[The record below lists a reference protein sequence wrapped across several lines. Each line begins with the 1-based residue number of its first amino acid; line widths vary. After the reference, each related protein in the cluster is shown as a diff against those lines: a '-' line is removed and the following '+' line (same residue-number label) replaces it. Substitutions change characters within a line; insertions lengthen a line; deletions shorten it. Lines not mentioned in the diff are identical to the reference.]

1 MATFAYTPLY
11 VWESTASHRVL
22 VSELEGG
29 TEQRKYKG
37 AAPREWTLSFRAAS
51 SAIADIVAFFDAR
64 FQSTLPHGERPPSDT
79 AKPCTSAFQSTLPHG
94 ERLRRAT
101 PVVVRVG
108 FQSTLPHGERRDEP
122 VCAVVE

>member
-64 FQSTLPHGERPPSDT
+64 KGSFEAFSWTIPGTSTTVSVRFKESDLKASWNGLSTGEIVNVTFREV
-79 AKPCTSAFQSTLPHG
+79 L
-94 ERLRRAT
+94 
-101 PVVVRVG
+101 
-108 FQSTLPHGERRDEP
+108 
-122 VCAVVE
+122 